1 MPKEVIIKKKAINI
15 LEKAGWI
22 VWYPSKIKYKQ
33 NDIFGVIDLLA
44 LKGRQKKNIQLTTFS
59 NLSARRKKIIRF
71 FKKFKVQLLIEIWA
85 WNSIKKTFKIEKLN
99 YLSTQVKNKQ
109 GKVGKKDKISL
120 SGRKIK

>member
-22 VWYPSKIKYKQ
+22 VWYPSKTKYKQ

-99 YLSTQVKNKQ
+99 HITRTKQ
-109 GKVGKKDKISL
+109 KS
-120 SGRKIK
+120 RKIIKKQ